1 MDEDMKQF
9 VQNFSEDQLKI
20 AVNEIKKSNLSMQ
33 LRSELAELLETVNT
47 QIKEAKAKDL
57 LP

>member
-47 QIKEAKAKDL
+47 QIKDAKAKGL